1 LKSSTKYS
9 IALVGEQRMANDS
22 VLLGLFEGI
31 EDDVEVGGGSN
42 AQYVEEERGLSR
54 LKKAG
59 QVETPPVL
67 AETGRKEPEQEEED
81 EYEDNAEG
89 EEEEEEEGYGGGY
102 RDEEDEIE
110 EQLAAEDGRYSD
122 RDSEEDEEEEQD
134 DLALIAGDGTVRG
147 NMDAETQRLLREVA
161 TKDRLGKG
169 HKVQIK
175 ALSGIVAKLKKKKES
190 VVGKATQLRAPEAP
204 SFDDILSCAL
214 STVKQPKE
222 GVVGV
227 DDGLKEKDVVCA
239 EREDVPVCKDGTI
252 TALFANAQAKE
263 QEAAEGDDDE
273 DDELEVIDD
282 EDKCGELE
290 ENHEEFKLIEV
301 PKLTPTKPSPLA
313 FSLPG
318 DNSGDMDDFEE
329 EHRLIDDGAE
339 SDYEESDSDHSWA
352 VHEDDQDGSNSED
365 NVDGPT
371 SSSRDAEAPDKEG
384 TATEGDD
391 AGEPI
396 QTFTRMKNVKDTTK
410 KPKSNFIDEEAELSD
425 EEGFGVA
432 VSDDEDDDMA
442 DVDGNGELKD
452 LIDTKAKDQNDEAT
466 EQLHIK
472 WSRQQDAQQLK
483 DILRG
488 LENGF
493 GRRNTGALNEFDGEM
508 SGRRR
513 RARADDD
520 DDDWNGLGFDTA
532 WPNLFGKVNT
542 QGEDGEEVEDE
553 IMLQKAQQRK
563 IVESQTDRQFGSAPV
578 PLDEDSQQLLEI
590 FAHSASEPETL
601 KRYRSRDFAGGSDP
615 TAGGGLSFIGRQS
628 KVQKNQNSSN
638 LGVATNKSYV
648 FGRKDSSSSR
658 PPADDSSTKL
668 APSASTGPVDFSNLQ
683 QLTQNSNAMGNNNRK
698 NGQEK
703 KSSTLL
709 HKLPRWNKPSNYQKS
724 GSSGVIGAVCNQI
737 ANSKK

>member
-1 LKSSTKYS
+1 
-9 IALVGEQRMANDS
+9 MANDN

-31 EDDVEVGGGSN
+31 EDDVEVGSGSP
-42 AQYVEEERGLSR
+42 AQYEEEERGFSR

-59 QVETPPVL
+59 QVDTPPVL
-67 AETGRKEPEQEEED
+67 AETGRKEAEQDDDDDDEAEEEE
-81 EYEDNAEG
+81 EYEDNEQDDD
-89 EEEEEEEGYGGGY
+89 GGY

-110 EQLAAEDGRYSD
+110 ERLAAEEGEYIDG
-122 RDSEEDEEEEQD
+122 DSEEEEEEEQD

-175 ALSGIVAKLKKKKES
+175 ALSGIVEKLKKKKES

-204 SFDDILSCAL
+204 SFDDILSYAL
-214 STVKQPKE
+214 TNVKHPKE
-222 GVVGV
+222 DVVGV
-227 DDGLKEKDVVCA
+227 DDELKEKDAVCA
-239 EREDVPVCKDGTI
+239 EREDVPVCKDRTI
-252 TALFANAQAKE
+252 TGLFAKAQAKE
-263 QEAAEGDDDE
+263 QEAVQDDD
-273 DDELEVIDD
+273 DDDGLEVVVDD
-282 EDKCGELE
+282 DDRGGESE
-290 ENHEEFKLIEV
+290 EYHEEFKLIEV

-329 EHRLIDDGAE
+329 ENRLIDDGAE
-339 SDYEESDSDHSWA
+339 SEYEESDSDHSWA
-352 VHEDDQDGSNSED
+352 VHEDDQDGSNSD
-365 NVDGPT
+365 NEDGPT
-371 SSSRDAEAPDKEG
+371 SSSKDLETSDKVETALEG
-384 TATEGDD
+384 NDT
-391 AGEPI
+391 GEPI

-425 EEGFGVA
+425 EEGLGVA

-452 LIDTKAKDQNDEAT
+452 LIDTKAKDQNDDAT

-493 GRRNTGALNEFDGEM
+493 GRRNRGALNEFDGEI

-520 DDDWNGLGFDTA
+520 DDDWHGLGFDTA

-590 FAHSASEPETL
+590 FSHSASEPETL
-601 KRYRSRDFAGGSDP
+601 KRYRSKDLAGGSDP
-615 TAGGGLSFIGRQS
+615 AAGGLSFIGRQS
-628 KVQKNQNSSN
+628 KVQKNQSSSN
-638 LGVATNKSYV
+638 FGIATNKSYV

-658 PPADDSSTKL
+658 PPAEDSSTKL
-668 APSASTGPVDFSNLQ
+668 APSASAGPVDFSNLQ
-683 QLTQNSNAMGNNNRK
+683 QLTQDSNAVGNNRK
-698 NGQEK
+698 NSQEK